1 MKHDYS
7 TVALKEP
14 ELGLVRA
21 VAALSSMP
29 IRDVIAFLLSQ
40 ADVTAPADLRLDPRF
55 AEWLRAR
62 RAKA

>member
-21 VAALSSMP
+21 VAALSS
-29 IRDVIAFLLSQ
+29 
-40 ADVTAPADLRLDPRF
+40 ADLRLDPRF